1 MAKALTPPDLNIPAS
16 QNTVDVSII
25 DTTALVTVPA
35 SRFVKP
41 HYKGMDNLS
50 ACCYSFLIKHNNP
63 SSKTKHDTMVFDLG
77 VRKDFENSP
86 KVILD
91 SVKASGMSL
100 PVEKNV
106 VDILRDHNEDP
117 KNVGA
122 IIWSH
127 WHLVRPHH
135 QIVSWHKS

>member
-16 QNTVDVSII
+16 QNTVEVSII
-25 DTTALVTVPA
+25 DTTAIVTVPA
-35 SRFVKP
+35 SRFVEP
-41 HYKGMDNLS
+41 HYKGMDNLR

-63 SSKTKHDTMVFDLG
+63 STKTKYDTMVFDLG

-86 KVILD
+86 KVILQL
-91 SVKASGMSL
+91 VEEAGMHL

-106 VDILRDHNEDP
+106 IEILKEHNEDP
-117 KNVGA
+117 QNVGG

-127 WHLVRPHH
+127 WHLVRPCH
-135 QIVSWHKS
+135 